1 MSKRIFLLM
10 AFLVAVSCAK
20 KVEPTISRD
29 LAGIVLQDEIECFAG
44 ETIELRVLSGRGP
57 VSTDQI
63 ELAGEQ
69 TMRLPLAEA
78 EPYRFTFTIDPN
90 LHSGDYKLS
99 IIRDGQN
106 VRSIGRTRLLIST
119 GIEIDPQGASVYGQV
134 ASQGK
139 GVAGVVVSD
148 GVLTTQTDGNGIYR
162 LKSDKKSKFKYNY
175 VFISVPSGYEP
186 FSNDFL
192 PRIHKPLNYSKSVPE
207 RKDFELLPVEGQD
220 NCQVLVMG
228 DIHLAKRHNDR
239 AQFVDFINDV
249 NEYTSANA
257 GRKLY
262 GLTLGDMVWDLYW
275 KVNNYGYQDYI
286 QDAKNI
292 KNLMIYQT
300 IGNHD
305 HSMYYPGDYETVVE
319 YKQQLAPTYYSFNI
333 GKVHFVVLDDIE
345 CKNSEKSTDDN
356 GNPCYKRDH
365 KANLVSDVLNWL
377 EKDLSYVP
385 KTTPLV
391 VTMHIPLYNRDG
403 SYRYESAYQ
412 SSAKTLEDLLAP
424 YAAQN
429 EVQLFTAHTHKLYNV
444 INSSKKIYEHNSA
457 AVCAAWWMSGY
468 DTPGIHVCQD
478 GTPGGYTVLDL
489 SGNTLKWQ
497 YKPTGFP
504 VECQFRT
511 YDRNNIHITSD
522 KYTKSATQE
531 YKTAFDNLVGSPWK
545 TASSANEV
553 YINVW
558 NWDASWK
565 VEVCENGTW
574 KNATKVSTTSSGI
587 MDPLH
592 LIAASA
598 KRYDGNH
605 EPSFKTEITDHIF
618 KYTAGSADSTL
629 EIKVTD
635 RFGNVYTE
643 TMTRPKPFD
652 IETYLKK

>member
-1 MSKRIFLLM
+1 M
-10 AFLVAVSCAK
+10 
-20 KVEPTISRD
+20 
-29 LAGIVLQDEIECFAG
+29 
-44 ETIELRVLSGRGP
+44 
-57 VSTDQI
+57 
-63 ELAGEQ
+63 
-69 TMRLPLAEA
+69 
-78 EPYRFTFTIDPN
+78 
-90 LHSGDYKLS
+90 S
-99 IIRDGQN
+99 IIRDGQ
-106 VRSIGRTRLLIST
+106 VARSIGRTRLIIST

-134 ASQGK
+134 ASEGK
-139 GVAGVVVSD
+139 GIPNVVVSD
-148 GVLTTQTDGNGIYR
+148 GVLTTKTDANGIYR
-162 LKSDKKSKFKYNY
+162 LSSKKKHKY

-186 FSNDFL
+186 FSNGFL
-192 PRIHKPLNYSKSVPE
+192 PCIHKQLVYSKSVAE
-207 RKDFELLPVEGQD
+207 RKDFALLPAVGQE
-220 NCQVLVMG
+220 NGQILIMG
-228 DIHLAKRHNDR
+228 DIHLARRHNDR

-257 GRKLY
+257 GRKIY

-305 HSMYYPGDYETVVE
+305 HSMYYPGDFETVVE
-319 YKQQLAPTYYSFNI
+319 YKEQLAPTYYSFNI
-333 GKVHFVVLDDIE
+333 GNVHFVVLDDIE
-345 CKNSEKSTDDN
+345 CKNSEKSTDEK
-356 GNPCYKRDH
+356 GNPCYKRVH
-365 KANLVSDVLNWL
+365 EANLVSEVLNWV
-377 EKDLSYVP
+377 EEDLSYVP
-385 KTTPLV
+385 KTTQLV
-391 VTMHIPLYNRDG
+391 VTMHIPLYNRDAT
-403 SYRYESAYQ
+403 YRYADPTSGK
-412 SSAKTLEDLLAP
+412 SLENLLSG
-424 YAAQN
+424 YSN
-429 EVQLFTAHTHKLYNV
+429 VQLFTAHTHKMYNV
-444 INSSKKIYEHNSA
+444 DKLSSKHIFEHNAA

-478 GTPGGYTVLDL
+478 GAPGGYTVLDL
-489 SGNTLKWQ
+489 AGGSLKWQ

-504 VECQFRT
+504 IECQFRT

-574 KNATKVSTTSSGI
+574 KNATKVSTASSGI

-598 KRYDGNH
+598 KRYDSNH

-652 IETYLKK
+652 IETYLK